1 MDLLLVFNVWFFRMI
16 PKLWW
21 CSHDFKINSLVLLK
35 RVTAPKL
42 RYLTYSINQT
52 TFVPNLPFAQLNL
65 TKLQVPLVLFLCSVS
80 SYLGRGF
87 IENHSWVFYL
97 FKVRCATL
105 PRYFTSL
112 PNRGQR
118 ARSRAK
124 TCRRVLHR
132 SLKLFSM
139 VAHFRKVHLG
149 SKMSNDEKKKKLQ
162 KNMLRKKS
170 PSKSTS
176 GRKKPVIR
184 SRDSKKSVWG

>member
-1 MDLLLVFNVWFFRMI
+1 MI

-21 CSHDFKINSLVLLK
+21 CSHDFKVNATLLLK
-35 RVTAPKL
+35 RITPAKL
-42 RYLTYSINQT
+42 KYIIYSTNKEI
-52 TFVPNLPFAQLNL
+52 FVPSVYFLQLNL
-65 TKLQVPLVLFLCSVS
+65 SKLQIPLVLFLCGVS
-80 SYLGRGF
+80 SYLTRGF

-97 FKVRCATL
+97 FRIRCAAL
-105 PRYFTSL
+105 PRYFISL
-112 PNRGQR
+112 PTRGQR

-162 KNMLRKKS
+162 KNMLKKKS
-170 PSKSTS
+170 STKSAS

>member
-1 MDLLLVFNVWFFRMI
+1 MI

-21 CSHDFKINSLVLLK
+21 CSHDFKVNALVLLK
-35 RVTAPKL
+35 RLTPTRL
-42 RYLTYSINQT
+42 RYVVYSTNIT
-52 TFVPNLPFAQLNL
+52 TFVPNQSFLQLNL
-65 TKLQVPLVLFLCSVS
+65 NYVQTQLVLFLCGVS
-80 SYLGRGF
+80 SYLSRGF
-87 IENHSWVFYL
+87 IENHGWIFYL

-162 KNMLRKKS
+162 KNMLKKKS
-170 PSKSTS
+170 SSKTAS